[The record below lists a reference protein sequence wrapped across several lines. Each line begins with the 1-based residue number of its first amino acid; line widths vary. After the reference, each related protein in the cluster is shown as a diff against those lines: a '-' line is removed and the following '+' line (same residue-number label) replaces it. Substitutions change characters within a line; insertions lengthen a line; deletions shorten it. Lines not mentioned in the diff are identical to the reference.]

1 MRELWKNRRHT
12 RKEHV
17 AVSGLFLLFV
27 GLSGCSSWPGQSGGK
42 DSERLTRVIHA
53 ENSRLKD
60 LVVQLRSSNE
70 DMAQRS
76 IDDSTR
82 IARLEDENQAFRTSV
97 AAYQSERERMAKS
110 FQNLQQQVQVALSD
124 RSVVTT
130 SSESDPSSLPQST
143 NLSQNSKVP
152 PAGRFNPSQ
161 KSIVIQV
168 DEWFLNDSAILDSTK
183 LGRVKVLAEWLKVR
197 MKNESKVSL
206 LGLEPKSDT
215 LSQASGDLDSQ
226 ATKSKTDLTKSD
238 LERLRGQRLWE
249 SIREHLPKD
258 LVAQIQFDG
267 NPESVSSGAIAKPVP
282 SLLIEF

>member
-1 MRELWKNRRHT
+1 MPESWKNHRHT
-12 RKEHV
+12 RKEQV
-17 AVSGLFLLFV
+17 AASGLFLLFV

-76 IDDSTR
+76 LDDSTR
-82 IARLEDENQAFRTSV
+82 IARLEDENQAFRISV

-130 SSESDPSSLPQST
+130 SSQPDPTRLPQST

-152 PAGRFNPSQ
+152 PAGRFDPSQ

-168 DEWFLNDSAILDSTK
+168 DEWFLNDSAILDPSK
-183 LGRVKVLAEWLKVR
+183 VLRVKDLADWLKAR

-206 LGLEPKSDT
+206 LGLDPKSDKI
-215 LSQASGDLDSQ
+215 SQASSNLDSQ
-226 ATKSKTDLTKSD
+226 ALNSKIDLTESG

-258 LVAQIQFDG
+258 LVAQIRFDG
-267 NPESVSSGAIAKPVP
+267 NPESRSLETISKPAP

>member
-1 MRELWKNRRHT
+1 MPESWKNHRHT
-12 RKEHV
+12 RKEQV
-17 AVSGLFLLFV
+17 AASGLFLLFV

-76 IDDSTR
+76 LDDSTR

-130 SSESDPSSLPQST
+130 SSESDPTRLTQST

-168 DEWFLNDSAILDSTK
+168 DEWFLNDSAILDPTK
-183 LGRVKVLAEWLKVR
+183 LGRIKDLTDWLKVR

-206 LGLEPKSDT
+206 LGLEPKSDKI
-215 LSQASGDLDSQ
+215 SQASGNIDSQ
-226 ATKSKTDLTKSD
+226 ALNSKTDLTESG

-258 LVAQIQFDG
+258 LVAQIRFDG
-267 NPESVSSGAIAKPVP
+267 NPESRSSETISKPSP